1 MNESPVVID
10 EAEAKVI
17 GRKVGWVVA
26 AIITGALLWFVN
38 LLPDWDR
45 TVSWLTDDF
54 VDALPSIRNALIASI
69 VVYLLYVIYDA
80 DWFRALGDLVSGWF
94 SLVAGWTIWQV
105 FPFDFSAYD
114 FDWALLARFV
124 IGLGLFGTAVAMI
137 ANLVKLGRALA
148 RSSVDAAQVR

>member
-1 MNESPVVID
+1 MNQSPVVID
-10 EAEAKVI
+10 EAGAKVI

-26 AIITGALLWFVN
+26 AVITGSLLWFVN

-45 TVSWLTDDF
+45 TPSWLTDDF

-69 VVYLLYVIYDA
+69 VVYLLYVVYDA
-80 DWFRALGDLVSGWF
+80 DWFRAMGDLVSGWF
-94 SLVAGWTIWQV
+94 SLVAGWTVWQV

-124 IGLGLFGTAVAMI
+124 IGLGLFGTVVAMI

-148 RSSVDAAQVR
+148 RSSVDATQVR